1 MKIPNYNLNSSINNL
16 MIVGAL
22 ISEEHKSSLEKEAEL
37 SVVVAF

>member
-1 MKIPNYNLNSSINNL
+1 VVFNLKIPNSSINNL

-22 ISEEHKSSLEKEAEL
+22 ISEEQKSQLETEAEL